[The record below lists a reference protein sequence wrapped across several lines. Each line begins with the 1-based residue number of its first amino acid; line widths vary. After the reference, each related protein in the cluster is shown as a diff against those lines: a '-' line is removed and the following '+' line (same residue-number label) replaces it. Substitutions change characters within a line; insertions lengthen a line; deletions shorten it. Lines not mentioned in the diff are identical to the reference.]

1 MNTTK
6 LVATT
11 LLAAFAALSIPA
23 FAQTSAQPMRMTPAA
38 TKDGVPGAAT
48 NSQWAAANGQ
58 WVAPYGQPVHEKTRA
73 EVYQEL
79 VQAEQDGQLQYLN
92 STLYAH

>member
-1 MNTTK
+1 MKIIK
-6 LVATT
+6 LAAAAMLAATALPALAQAAVPAGTPGAQPMAAAATT
-11 LLAAFAALSIPA
+11 NA
-23 FAQTSAQPMRMTPAA
+23 TSAQP
-38 TKDGVPGAAT
+38 
-48 NSQWAAANGQ
+48 GQ

-79 VQAEQDGQLQYLN
+79 VQAEQDGQLKYLN